1 MIDLK
6 ILSTPGCAPC
16 KVVEGIAAKLQQE
29 FKDLQVEKIDLMEH
43 PEFAV
48 EYEVMSS
55 PTVVINGKVAF
66 VGAVNEDQL
75 REKMEEVRQQ

>member
-16 KVVEGIAAKLQQE
+16 KVVERLAVKLQGE
-29 FKDLQVEKIDLMEH
+29 FPELRVEKIDLMEH

-75 REKMEEVRQQ
+75 REKMEEVSQQ